1 MDTCYRHP
9 NRETGLHCSSCGRA
23 ICPECMTHASVGLRC
38 PECAGR
44 QSRVIRPRAGAAAM
58 RMPTVT
64 YVLIAANVVM
74 FLLTTNLNQLNTG
87 FGFSG
92 ASPINSLGYRLALWG
107 PAVANGDYWRL
118 VTAAFVHDGLLH
130 IAFNMYALWV
140 LGSVFERVV
149 GPVRLLAVYFVS
161 LLAGSFGALYL
172 TPNSPTV
179 GASGAIFGLMGAL
192 FVLER
197 QRGISSIMG
206 GIGVWIVINLAF
218 TFSAGGAIS
227 IGGHIGGL
235 IGGGL
240 AGFALSGY
248 GRGHM
253 AYGKVTPAVALGL
266 IAIAVVSVIGGIH
279 VA

>member
-1 MDTCYRHP
+1 VDTCYRHP

-44 QSRVIRPRAGAAAM
+44 QSRVIRPRASAAGL
-58 RMPTVT
+58 RMPVVT
-64 YVLIAANVVM
+64 YALIAANVVM
-74 FLLTTNLNQLNTG
+74 FLLTTNLSQLNGGLGVGGT
-87 FGFSG
+87 
-92 ASPINSLGYRLALWG
+92 SPINSLGYRLALWG
-107 PAVANGDYWRL
+107 PAVAHGDYWRL

-161 LLAGSFGALYL
+161 LLAGSFGALL
-172 TPNSPTV
+172 VTPNSPTV
-179 GASGAIFGLMGAL
+179 GASGAIFGLMGAV

-197 QRGISSIMG
+197 QGVISGIVG
-206 GIGVWIVINLAF
+206 GIGVWIALNLAI
-218 TFSAGGAIS
+218 SYYDRSQIS

-240 AGFALSGY
+240 AGFILSGY

-253 AYGKVTPAVALGL
+253 AYGKVTAPVTLGL
-266 IAIAVVSVIGGIH
+266 LAIAVVSVIGGIH

>member
-1 MDTCYRHP
+1 
-9 NRETGLHCSSCGRA
+9 
-23 ICPECMTHASVGLRC
+23 MTHASVGLRC

-44 QSRVIRPRAGAAAM
+44 QSRVIRPRASAAAM
-58 RMPTVT
+58 RAPAVT
-64 YVLIAANVVM
+64 YALIAANVVM
-74 FLLTTNLNQLNTG
+74 FVLTTNLSQLNTG

-107 PAVANGDYWRL
+107 PAVAHGDYWRL

-161 LLAGSFGALYL
+161 VLAGSFGALYL

-240 AGFALSGY
+240 AGFILSGY

-253 AYGKVTPAVALGL
+253 AYGKVTPAVAMGL

>member
-1 MDTCYRHP
+1 
-9 NRETGLHCSSCGRA
+9 
-23 ICPECMTHASVGLRC
+23 MTHASVGLRC
-38 PECAGR
+38 PECAGQR
-44 QSRVIRPRAGAAAM
+44 SRVTRPRAGAVAT
-58 RMPTVT
+58 RMPVVT

-74 FLLTTNLNQLNTG
+74 FVLTTNLNELNTG
-87 FGFSG
+87 FGFSS

-130 IAFNMYALWV
+130 IGFNMYALWV
-140 LGSVFERVV
+140 LGSVFEQAV

-206 GIGVWIVINLAF
+206 GIGVWIVVNLAF

-266 IAIAVVSVIGGIH
+266 IAIAVGSVIGGIH

>member
-1 MDTCYRHP
+1 
-9 NRETGLHCSSCGRA
+9 
-23 ICPECMTHASVGLRC
+23 
-38 PECAGR
+38 
-44 QSRVIRPRAGAAAM
+44 
-58 RMPTVT
+58 
-64 YVLIAANVVM
+64 
-74 FLLTTNLNQLNTG
+74 
-87 FGFSG
+87 
-92 ASPINSLGYRLALWG
+92 
-107 PAVANGDYWRL
+107 
-118 VTAAFVHDGLLH
+118 
-130 IAFNMYALWV
+130 
-140 LGSVFERVV
+140 
-149 GPVRLLAVYFVS
+149 
-161 LLAGSFGALYL
+161 
-172 TPNSPTV
+172 
-179 GASGAIFGLMGAL
+179 MGAL

-240 AGFALSGY
+240 AGFILSGY

-253 AYGKVTPAVALGL
+253 AYGKVTPAVAMGL